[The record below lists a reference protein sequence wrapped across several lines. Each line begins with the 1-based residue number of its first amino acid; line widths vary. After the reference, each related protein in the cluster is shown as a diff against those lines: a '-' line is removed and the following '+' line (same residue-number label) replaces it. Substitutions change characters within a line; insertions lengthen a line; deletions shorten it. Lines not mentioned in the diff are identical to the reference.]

1 LSMQPSDPSM
11 VKSLFFR
18 LSNIKSFTTTYV
30 EYSQNK
36 GYLLLFMYEM
46 MHERIVAQFRS
57 KTNTTETT
65 ALNMKEIQAR
75 HNETLAC
82 IVRSWKLKVKNP
94 KDNAIDVR
102 VSFLFKL
109 SDLYKQD
116 SIVPWISF
124 KRRSCPR
131 PGVLRI

>member
-1 LSMQPSDPSM
+1 M

-18 LSNIKSFTTTYV
+18 LSNIKSFTTTYI

-57 KTNTTETT
+57 KTNTAETA

-82 IVRSWKLKVKNP
+82 IVRSWKPKVKNP
-94 KDNAIDVR
+94 KDNAVDVR

-109 SDLYKQD
+109 SDLYRQD

-124 KRRSCPR
+124 KRRSCP
-131 PGVLRI
+131 